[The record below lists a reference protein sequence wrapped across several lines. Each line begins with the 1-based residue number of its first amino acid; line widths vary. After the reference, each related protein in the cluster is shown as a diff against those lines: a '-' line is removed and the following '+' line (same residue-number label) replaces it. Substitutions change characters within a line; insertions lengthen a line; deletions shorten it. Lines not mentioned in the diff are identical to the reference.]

1 MSRKR
6 PYPKAFW
13 PWVFIF
19 LMLFSLVW
27 MMNRLTR
34 QVREAQGCEQN
45 LLRIYDFLRMYENDH
60 GYLPSLKMFPQDALN
75 DPESLVHILKPYGLD
90 PADAV
95 CPAAS
100 GVLREHGISYLWNTA
115 LNNTSLVNRLE
126 PTWVLVDLQ
135 ALDDRVP
142 GPHFGGYN
150 ILYTDRRV
158 ERTLLPPHSLPV
170 QFD

>member
-13 PWVFIF
+13 PWVFIV
-19 LMLFSLVW
+19 LMLFSLLW

-34 QVREAQGCEQN
+34 QVREAHGCEQN
-45 LLRIYDFLRMYENDH
+45 LLRMYDMLRLYENDH
-60 GYLPSLKMFPQDALN
+60 GSLPPLKMFPQEAVA
-75 DPESLVHILKPYGLD
+75 DPESLVYVLKPYGLD

-115 LNNTSLVNRLE
+115 LNNSSLLNRPE

-142 GPHFGGYN
+142 GPHFGGYA

-158 ERTLLPPHSLPV
+158 ERTHLPPHSLPV